1 MKRASAWL
9 APETRRPPQVNQT
22 YDGLANSEGF
32 IMTESTSKINP
43 EVDMSDEALRQRGA
57 DHAALLAEAKARTRP
72 YYTAAAVSDAELAA
86 MEQIETLQAALLT
99 IRTKVV
105 GSIAD
110 AASVRGQVVNVRK
123 SFSNWRE
130 LVVAPEL
137 LAAEAACA
145 RIESALTETD
155 DALFAMIEEQQSRNC
170 DGVPY
175 GAWLELAPETWAML
189 FKFAATEPRGTGC
202 TPPHVIQLLLSHV
215 LDRPDAAEIAR
226 AAFAPVFQGANRM
239 TRQEVADAVV
249 ASIAGGESVDASD
262 ADDDDGDDN
271 EQMRIEVQI
280 AEPMREGGEIGNITM
295 SREILIRAADRKA
308 IEVELQKVAGRY
320 ARRWAESL
328 PAAEVDAA

>member
-9 APETRRPPQVNQT
+9 APETRRPPQVSKT
-22 YDGLANSEGF
+22 YDGLANSEGC
-32 IMTESTSKINP
+32 IMTEATSKINP

-57 DHAALLAEAKARTRP
+57 DHAAMIAEAKARTRP

-86 MEQIETLQAALLT
+86 MEHIETLQTALLT

-110 AASVRGQVVNVRK
+110 AASVRGQVVKVREM
-123 SFSNWRE
+123 FGNWRE
-130 LVVAPEL
+130 LGGAPES

-145 RIESALTETD
+145 RIESGLAEVE
-155 DALFAMIEEQQSRNC
+155 DALFAMVEEQQSRNC
-170 DGVPY
+170 DGVPEV
-175 GAWLELAPETWAML
+175 AWLELSPEAWAML

-202 TPPHVIQLLLSHV
+202 TPSHVIQLLLSHV
-215 LDRPDAAEIAR
+215 LDRPDVAEIAR

-249 ASIAGGESVDASD
+249 ASIAGGESDGASD
-262 ADDDDGDDN
+262 ADDDDGDGN

-280 AEPMREGGEIGNITM
+280 VEPFREGGELGSVKM
-295 SREILIRAADRKA
+295 AREILIRAADREA
-308 IEVELQKVAGRY
+308 IEAELLKVAGRY
-320 ARRWAESL
+320 ARRWAETL
-328 PAAEVDAA
+328 PAAEVEAA